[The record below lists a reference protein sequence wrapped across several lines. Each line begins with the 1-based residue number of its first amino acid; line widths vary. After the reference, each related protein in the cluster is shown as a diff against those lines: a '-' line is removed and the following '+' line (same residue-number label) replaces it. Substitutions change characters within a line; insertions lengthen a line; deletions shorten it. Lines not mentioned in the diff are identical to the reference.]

1 MKRNL
6 YLDDDD
12 VDVLGAAAAAATVR
26 LNFIYWFNYATFFFS
41 RLSTVDFAFF
51 AVIKRRTFF

>member
-12 VDVLGAAAAAATVR
+12 VDVLGATAAATVR
-26 LNFIYWFNYATFFFS
+26 LNFIYWFNYATFFS
-41 RLSTVDFAFF
+41 RVCLPSILPFF